1 MMKKT
6 LKELTVKNNFMFGA
20 VMCDEDNCKGLLERV
35 LQVPIQ
41 RVEVYVIFIC
51 DFDPFG
57 ERKYCY
63 TFANYCKEVP
73 NLEQGDGSTSI
84 FLSTKGEN
92 RETVS
97 EDIVKFLEFVGADL
111 LESEK
116 DFGDEFVKKLQKSVQ
131 NVKNSREMEE
141 RYMLFEEYGEVSEEL
156 NKRIM
161 GQSDIEILKVWH
173 KFAAKTESVEQFI
186 KDANIV

>member
-1 MMKKT
+1 M
-6 LKELTVKNNFMFGA
+6 
-20 VMCDEDNCKGLLERV
+20 
-35 LQVPIQ
+35 
-41 RVEVYVIFIC
+41 
-51 DFDPFG
+51 
-57 ERKYCY
+57 
-63 TFANYCKEVP
+63 
-73 NLEQGDGSTSI
+73 
-84 FLSTKGEN
+84 
-92 RETVS
+92 
-97 EDIVKFLEFVGADL
+97 KFLEFVGADL